1 MPPAKRNK
9 KDFKKRKAQEYES
22 DDDEVV
28 QEDEQEVAKDDDE
41 VDEANDAEE
50 QDDDEV
56 NNNDDEQQIDNDQDA
71 ESEDPSK
78 KQTKLAYA
86 MSRILGSALLE
97 EQDDSTQN
105 EPKPKKQKLVKEA
118 RSLLPPYPHSSDTLP
133 TQNPILSK
141 HKSIETA
148 LDDAKLEEKAKKLIS
163 KEKKVKTIDVARI
176 KPEELIAVNELE
188 KRLKKVATRG
198 VVKLFNA
205 IRVAQKSVES
215 VKAEGGVLKNAAKL
229 SQGGFM
235 QMIKESSVK
244 PAATS
249 AAATSKAK
257 ASVDTKT
264 KETAA
269 PKGGGGVPWIDDGFM
284 MKNAGEKAWDEDSD

>member
-28 QEDEQEVAKDDDE
+28 QEDEQEVARTDE
-41 VDEANDAEE
+41 VDEADDADE

-105 EPKPKKQKLVKEA
+105 EPKPKKQKLE
-118 RSLLPPYPHSSDTLP
+118 RRH
-133 TQNPILSK
+133 NPILSK

-244 PAATS
+244 PATTS